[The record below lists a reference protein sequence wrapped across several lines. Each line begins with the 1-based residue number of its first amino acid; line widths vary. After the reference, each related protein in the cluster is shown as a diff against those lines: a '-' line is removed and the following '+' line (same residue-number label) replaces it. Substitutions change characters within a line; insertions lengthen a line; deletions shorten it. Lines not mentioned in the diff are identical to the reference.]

1 MIREYFVVDRCVV
14 GLMMD
19 PKEAYIEDVMN
30 VSSELSGLSYR
41 VW

>member
-1 MIREYFVVDRCVV
+1 MIRECFVVDKCVV
-14 GLMMD
+14 GLVMD

-30 VSSELSGLSYR
+30 VSSGLLGLSYR